1 LPNIHHTPVDLSPF
15 DLANDNEIF
24 VVSDRPFG
32 LIEATVTRDEVADSR
47 GATTLFDDGGWPR
60 GQRGW

>member
-15 DLANDNEIF
+15 GLPNDNEIF

-32 LIEATVTRDEVADSR
+32 LIEATIARSDTADSP
-47 GATTLFDDGGWPR
+47 GGTTLFDDGDWSH